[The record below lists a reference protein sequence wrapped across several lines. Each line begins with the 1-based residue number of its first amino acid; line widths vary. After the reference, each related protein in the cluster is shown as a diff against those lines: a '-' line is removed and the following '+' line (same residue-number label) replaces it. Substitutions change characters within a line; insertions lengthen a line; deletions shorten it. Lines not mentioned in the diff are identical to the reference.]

1 MNIFVTDQD
10 PVQAARDLC
19 DKHCRSKM
27 QIEGAIMLAHAFEQE
42 LLNHPSTPRTKTG
55 KPRRRG
61 KGYFNHHCSVWV
73 RESRA
78 NFNWLVDH
86 TLEMFDERMLRWP
99 GSKEHF
105 TKDFIVWCKT
115 NAHNTIMN
123 DIGLTPFAI
132 AISDDC
138 DCRKLPQ
145 FEQLSTI
152 DKYRAYIIND
162 KDFATWTVRECPVW
176 FNNLP
181 QYDHLRYAQHQY
193 QLERLA
199 A

>member
-1 MNIFVTDQD
+1 MNIFVTNQD
-10 PVQAARDLC
+10 PVQSARDLC
-19 DKHCRSKM
+19 DKHVRSKM

-61 KGYFNHHCSVWV
+61 KGYFNHQCSVWV

-86 TLEMFDERMLRWP
+86 TLEMFDERMYRWP

-105 TKDFIVWCKT
+105 TKDFIVWCKQNT
-115 NAHNTIMN
+115 HNTIME

-138 DCRKLPQ
+138 ECRKLSN
-145 FEQLSTI
+145 FEELSTI
-152 DKYRAYIIND
+152 DKYRSYIIND
-162 KDFATWTVRECPVW
+162 KDFATWTIRNPPNW
-176 FNNLP
+176 FSNLP
-181 QYDHLRYAQHQY
+181 QYDHLRYVSHQY
-193 QLERLA
+193 QLTHQA